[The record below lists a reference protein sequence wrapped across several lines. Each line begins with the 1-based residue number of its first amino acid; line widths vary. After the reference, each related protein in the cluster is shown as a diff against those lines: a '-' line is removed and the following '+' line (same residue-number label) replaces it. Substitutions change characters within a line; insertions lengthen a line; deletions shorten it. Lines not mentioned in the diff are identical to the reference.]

1 MSFPRSWSFVLIGVV
16 CIALAMSGILMN
28 LPPAWGLIEIS
39 LYIGIVTLGVAGI
52 LRLIYLKG
60 LPD

>member
-1 MSFPRSWSFVLIGVV
+1 MAVSGLI
-16 CIALAMSGILMN
+16 IN
-28 LPPAWGLIEIS
+28 LPPYWGLLEIT
-39 LYIGIVTLGVAGI
+39 LYMGFITLGVAGI